1 MGLVNCLHV
10 VQWNLHLK
18 GDRRTCQ
25 QPFLARQ
32 PAVSMLNRAF
42 NDISPTFAVYA
53 NQVNIAGTTPESIR
67 SFAIRFGE
75 GYAMMSDSVL
85 AGMVLNNMGLL
96 PNTELL
102 VDLVAYFAANPNA
115 RGFVVLQI
123 GQILAEQEFATGA
136 MAQYA
141 TAAVAWNKEVTSA
154 HAFSTDPANEQFS
167 TADPPPT
174 FTKGPAESAL
184 ADAIKANDKATT
196 SANTLVGATALQA
209 QAKTLAD
216 ATDAV
221 ALAAAGQTSAAM
233 AAAADD
239 AALASATKAF
249 SGALNDARVQ
259 VAYFKIAADTAV
271 VLADRFVIA
280 AANTLT
286 STLDDRGRSGAH
298 GQGYIAVGTGQRSQG
313 KGRSHRGASAAPA
326 QAAYEAHAPALAPE
340 SPIVLVGSAD
350 APVNHL
356 LYIQ

>member
-1 MGLVNCLHV
+1 
-10 VQWNLHLK
+10 
-18 GDRRTCQ
+18 
-25 QPFLARQ
+25 
-32 PAVSMLNRAF
+32 
-42 NDISPTFAVYA
+42 
-53 NQVNIAGTTPESIR
+53 
-67 SFAIRFGE
+67 
-75 GYAMMSDSVL
+75 
-85 AGMVLNNMGLL
+85 
-96 PNTELL
+96 
-102 VDLVAYFAANPNA
+102 
-115 RGFVVLQI
+115 
-123 GQILAEQEFATGA
+123 
-136 MAQYA
+136 
-141 TAAVAWNKEVTSA
+141 
-154 HAFSTDPANEQFS
+154 
-167 TADPPPT
+167 
-174 FTKGPAESAL
+174 L

-196 SANTLVGATALQA
+196 SANTLVGAAALQA

-286 STLDDRGRSGAH
+286 STLDDRD
-298 GQGYIAVGTGQRSQG
+298 AVALMAKAILQLEQANAVRA
-313 KGRSHRGASAAPA
+313 KVEAIGASAAPA
-326 QAAYEAHAPALAPE
+326 QAAYEAHASALAPE

>member
-1 MGLVNCLHV
+1 MPATVFG
-10 VQWNLHLK
+10 
-18 GDRRTCQ
+18 
-25 QPFLARQ
+25 PSA
-32 PAVSMLNRAF
+32 AVSMLNRAF

-196 SANTLVGATALQA
+196 SANTLVGAAALQA

-286 STLDDRGRSGAH
+286 STLDDRD
-298 GQGYIAVGTGQRSQG
+298 AVALMAKAILQLEQANAVRA
-313 KGRSHRGASAAPA
+313 KVEAIGASAAPA

>member
-1 MGLVNCLHV
+1 MPATVFG
-10 VQWNLHLK
+10 
-18 GDRRTCQ
+18 
-25 QPFLARQ
+25 PSA
-32 PAVSMLNRAF
+32 AVSMLNRAF

-239 AALASATKAF
+239 AALASAIKAF

-286 STLDDRGRSGAH
+286 STLDDRD
-298 GQGYIAVGTGQRSQG
+298 AVALMAKAILQLEQANAVRA
-313 KGRSHRGASAAPA
+313 KVEAIGASAAPA

>member
-1 MGLVNCLHV
+1 M
-10 VQWNLHLK
+10 
-18 GDRRTCQ
+18 
-25 QPFLARQ
+25 
-32 PAVSMLNRAF
+32 PATVFGAPAAVCMLNRAF
-42 NDISPTFAVYA
+42 NDISPSFAIYA
-53 NQVNIAGTTPESIR
+53 NQLNIAGTTPESIH

-75 GYAMMSDSVL
+75 GYALMSDSAL
-85 AGMVLNNMGLL
+85 ADKVLNNLGLL

-102 VDLVAYFAANPNA
+102 VNLVAYFAANPSA
-115 RGFVVLQI
+115 RGLVVLQL

-136 MAQYA
+136 MAPYV
-141 TAAVAWNKEVTSA
+141 TAAVAWNNEVTSA
-154 HAFSTDPANEQFS
+154 HAFSIDPANTTLSF
-167 TADPPPT
+167 ADPPPT

-184 ADAIKANDKATT
+184 SDAIKANDKATT
-196 SANTLVGATALQA
+196 SANTLVGVAALQA

-259 VAYFKIAADTAV
+259 VAYFKLAADTAV

-280 AANTLT
+280 AANTLS
-286 STLDDRGRSGAH
+286 STLDDRDAVALMAKAILQLEAANTVRAKVEA
-298 GQGYIAVGTGQRSQG
+298 IA
-313 KGRSHRGASAAPA
+313 ASAAPA
-326 QAAYEAHAPALAPE
+326 QAAYEAHASALAPE
-340 SPIVLVGSAD
+340 SPIELVGSAD
-350 APVNHL
+350 APANQL

>member
-1 MGLVNCLHV
+1 MPATVFG
-10 VQWNLHLK
+10 
-18 GDRRTCQ
+18 
-25 QPFLARQ
+25 PSA
-32 PAVSMLNRAF
+32 AVSMLNRAF

-286 STLDDRGRSGAH
+286 STLDDRD
-298 GQGYIAVGTGQRSQG
+298 AVALMAKAILQLEQANAVRA
-313 KGRSHRGASAAPA
+313 KVEAIGASAAPA